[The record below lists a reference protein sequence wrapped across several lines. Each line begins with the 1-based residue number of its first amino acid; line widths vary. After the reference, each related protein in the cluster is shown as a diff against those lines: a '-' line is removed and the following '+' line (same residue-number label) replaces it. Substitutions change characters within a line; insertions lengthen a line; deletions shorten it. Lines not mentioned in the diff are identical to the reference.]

1 MSNEIMKSPIAEKYL
16 PAGVDFQKLN
26 RIDEVTNDFY
36 QIVNAN
42 EKSPATAI
50 LRASAMQQLRALLTD
65 EVMKPIM
72 QLQGNKLGF
81 ITDKDRRKTPNG
93 YVKGDGYPLE
103 IVRDVTIWAAG
114 HGARMVG
121 NEINIIAGNGY
132 LTREYFGR
140 QLDELLGSEHWSI
153 IPEVPRITRN
163 PDGKTGALVTGKLF
177 WRDSS
182 GEHTET
188 LQLAI
193 KGDDFAGSDAYIGK
207 FERKARKFI
216 FERCTGR
223 RCNDGDA
230 GEIIDGFATE
240 IDEEPP
246 KKSPLETRRKRSTQK
261 SSAATEPDPKPV
273 EEPEIVS
280 TPDTDPQPQ
289 GGTEVQDDEEKLAA
303 ELARRGEFITVE
315 TIRNFALDNGYEFDA
330 KSAMDHLDDVLATV
344 KANGGN

>member
-1 MSNEIMKSPIAEKYL
+1 MSNEIMKTPIAEKYL
-16 PAGVDFQKLN
+16 PAGVDFQKLS

-36 QIVNAN
+36 MIVNAD

-50 LRASAMQQLRALLTD
+50 IRAAAMQQLRELLTD
-65 EVMKPIM
+65 DVMKPIM

-81 ITDKDRRKTPNG
+81 ITDRDRRKTSSG
-93 YVKGDGYPLE
+93 YVKGDGYPIE
-103 IVRDVTIWAAG
+103 TVRDVTIWAAG

-182 GEHTET
+182 GDHTET

-216 FERCTGR
+216 YERCTGK
-223 RCNDGDA
+223 RCSDGEASD
-230 GEIIDGFATE
+230 IIEGFATE
-240 IDEEPP
+240 IDSETP
-246 KKSPLETRRKRSTQK
+246 KKSPLETRRGRLHDS
-261 SSAATEPDPKPV
+261 EIV
-273 EEPEIVS
+273 HEPEVVS
-280 TPDTDPQPQ
+280 TPDAEQT
-289 GGTEVQDDEEKLAA
+289 VSDEEKLAA
-303 ELARRGEFITVE
+303 ELERRGEFITVE
-315 TIRNFALDNGYEFDA
+315 TIRNYALDNGYEFDA
-330 KSAMDHLDDVLATV
+330 KRALENIDDILATV
-344 KANGGN
+344 KSSEEN